1 MNNLKPYNLSK
12 FNINSD
18 VNDNLEIEMNCY
30 ERYSSTITFSKNTEL
45 KIVCDENLNNKL
57 NLSMT
62 TPEVINLGVD
72 INFEAKLLSFIVI
85 EFNTNENINNDVYL
99 SSNYEINNDFAENFN
114 YKINAAAQIDFEIEN
129 TEDLKNIAN
138 IGKNILFKEY
148 IQNEELITNF
158 SGNFIDNKIL
168 NIETLIKPGQTLII
182 DSNNFTVFIDDENVL
197 NSYSGEW
204 INLSR
209 EIESIEISA
218 TEGNNITGEVIYKE
232 YYL

>member
-1 MNNLKPYNLSK
+1 MNNLKPYNLSG
-12 FNINSD
+12 FNINSNI
-18 VNDNLEIEMNCY
+18 NDNLEIEMSCY
-30 ERYSSTITFSKNTEL
+30 ERYNSTVTFSKNTEL
-45 KIVCDENLNNKL
+45 KIICDENLNNKS

-72 INFEAKLLSFIVI
+72 INFEAKLLLFIVI
-85 EFNTNENINNDVYL
+85 ELNTNENINNNVYL

-129 TEDLKNIAN
+129 VEDLKNITN

-158 SGNFIDNKIL
+158 SGNFINNKIL
-168 NIETLIKPGQTLII
+168 NIKTLIKPGQTLII
-182 DSNNFTVFIDDENVL
+182 DSNNFTVFIDDKNVL

>member
-18 VNDNLEIEMNCY
+18 ANDSLEIEMNCY
-30 ERYSSTITFSKNTEL
+30 ERYNSTVTFSKNTEL
-45 KIVCDENLNNKL
+45 KIICDENLNNKS

-62 TPEVINLGVD
+62 TPEVINLGVN
-72 INFEAKLLSFIVI
+72 INFKASLLSFIII
-85 EFNTNENINNDVYL
+85 ELNTNENINNNIYL
-99 SSNYEINNDFAENFN
+99 SSNSEIKNDFEENFD
-114 YKINAAAQIDFEIEN
+114 YKINAATQIDFEVEN
-129 TEDLKNIAN
+129 TEDLKNISN
-138 IGKNILFKEY
+138 IGKNILFKGY

-168 NIETLIKPGQTLII
+168 NIETLIKPGKTLII
-182 DSNNFTVFIDDENVL
+182 DSNNFTVFVNDENVL

-209 EIESIEISA
+209 EIEGIEISA